1 MLVKLLFKTMAYKLT
16 MDASERLSTFFDI
29 VPSDRMM
36 AFFPDM
42 ISKKDNTKY
51 VDITFSGSKTITQ
64 IYAKYKK

>member
-1 MLVKLLFKTMAYKLT
+1 